1 MFLLHYCIFT
11 GGMLLRVGN
20 FFSGSFFFP
29 AFSPILLPPIIFLST
44 VVFRLLF
51 SCFTRSSLP
60 LSTLLLPHRFFIF
73 LFCFFCLFL
82 LPIVLCASFLYVLR
96 PSFIHLSNPPVFSG
110 PSMLCRILSTGGS
123 FLSLVPSVSFLPAL
137 HFSFPLFNA
146 FLSAPLS
153 SFLFVPLPVN

>member
-1 MFLLHYCIFT
+1 MVLLHYCPLT

-29 AFSPILLPPIIFLST
+29 AFSPILLPPIIFLPT

-60 LSTLLLPHRFFIF
+60 LSPLLLPHRFFIF
-73 LFCFFCLFL
+73 PILFFCPFL
-82 LPIVLCASFLYVLR
+82 LPIVLCASFLYVPR

-137 HFSFPLFNA
+137 HFFFPLFNA
-146 FLSAPLS
+146 FLSASLS